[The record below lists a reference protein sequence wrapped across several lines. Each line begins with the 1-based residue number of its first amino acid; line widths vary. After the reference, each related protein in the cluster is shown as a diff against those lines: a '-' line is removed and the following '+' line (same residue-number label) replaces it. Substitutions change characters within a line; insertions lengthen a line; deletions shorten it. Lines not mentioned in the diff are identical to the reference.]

1 MNKIRTFLFA
11 AIALFAA
18 TSCQEQIADPTPE
31 NTEKEV
37 MTITA
42 TVGAETKTVLGG
54 DKGVSTFWLEN
65 DKISVFD
72 AKYGDN
78 NRCFTVVT
86 EEGTEFPAQT
96 ATFACEED
104 FVMPADQTQEQALI
118 VALYPYQE
126 NAYCDFFDPADGK
139 NVITGLNLP
148 SEQVAVVDNFDP
160 RATFTLATD
169 KYTNKDNLSFNN
181 IYTLLRITLKEEGIK
196 KVTVTMEGE
205 DIAIAGDAHIVLNRE
220 IVEDSPVF
228 NGGTFVATG
237 TNVVTLTCEEG
248 FVPGEKYYIAVAPVT
263 YTKLEVALDGKVVKT
278 SVPQEPKT
286 LLANNIYNISNLDNP
301 QTVADGVYLNDEGVY
316 EISSEAG
323 LFWLAEQ
330 VNTGAN
336 TFAGKTVKLTE
347 DVTLTKDWTPM
358 GCSEKWGDNKSFR
371 GKFDGGDHTITDMV
385 VNTAEFAGFIGV
397 KHGSTADAGVYNLKF
412 DNATVKGNH
421 YAAVVVAWAD
431 GAQTNYRQTVQN
443 CHVTNSTVTLAAEQI
458 GEKWDN
464 GDKAGAIVG
473 YAYAITV
480 TENTV
485 SHTTITGYRD
495 LGGIVG
501 CAINNEG
508 ASDRSNAIV
517 TENTVGEGVK
527 VEVDNTHNYKNFT
540 SVTQHNVGHHVGR
553 NESKI
558 TGLANVITDNE
569 GEATFTL
576 PEYIVA
582 VDRGLKFSQAEV
594 TVTYDQPF
602 TAPELE
608 GETEGVVYES
618 SDKTVAEVDGEGNVT
633 IHKAGT
639 VTITASAPE
648 TETLFAGEASY
659 TLTVNKADRTV
670 SFTQSS
676 VEVTY
681 GDPFTGQT
689 LADVTGV
696 TYEVTGDA
704 ATVNPTTGAVTM
716 VKAGTVTIKA
726 TVAETD
732 THNAATAEYT
742 LTVKRAERNLA
753 FAQESGTA
761 TLGKNFTL
769 PSLTGEGNLTNAKY
783 VVASG
788 NAATVTATGEVTLVK
803 SGTVTIKATIAA
815 DDTHL
820 EGTATYTL
828 TVKKVLYLV
837 PNANWKQASA
847 RFAAYFFGAGE
858 KWVDMT
864 DDNSDGIYE
873 VIVPDGGYTTVIFCR
888 MNPSA
893 KENGWSN
900 KWSQTGDMTIGD
912 KLYCVIPEL
921 IWEGSTI
928 WSDNTSLPFIKSGEY
943 YLFPNDDWKK
953 DNAVFAAYFC
963 NGTSNAKWVGM
974 EAVDGAPGYFKVAKP
989 SGENHKNIIF
999 VRMKSTNYDWSNK
1012 HNQTSD
1018 LTFGSGNLYEITGW
1032 DNSGKWHTLK

>member
-1 MNKIRTFLFA
+1 MKKIHTFLFA

-96 ATFACEED
+96 ATFACEEE
-104 FVMPADQTQEQALI
+104 FVLPADQTQEQALI

-139 NVITGLNLP
+139 NIITGLNIP
-148 SEQVAVVDNFDP
+148 SEQVAVVDNFDS
-160 RATFTLATD
+160 RATFALGTG
-169 KYTNKDNLSFNN
+169 KYTEKDNLLFNN

-278 SVPQEPKT
+278 SVPQDPKT

-347 DVTLTKDWTPM
+347 DVTLTKDWTPI

-659 TLTVNKADRTV
+659 TLTVNKADRQM
-670 SFTQSS
+670 SFSASTATMGDDSNFAKPVLTCNPAAS
-676 VEVTY
+676 VEYKSSDTSI
-681 GDPFTGQT
+681 
-689 LADVTGV
+689 
-696 TYEVTGDA
+696 
-704 ATVNPTTGAVTM
+704 ATVDANGNVQR
-716 VKAGTVTIKA
+716 KSAGTVTITA
-726 TVAETD
+726 SVGETE
-732 THNAATAEYT
+732 TYRAKSVSYT
-742 LTVKRAERNLA
+742 LTVQK
-753 FAQESGTA
+753 
-761 TLGKNFTL
+761 
-769 PSLTGEGNLTNAKY
+769 
-783 VVASG
+783 
-788 NAATVTATGEVTLVK
+788 
-803 SGTVTIKATIAA
+803 I
-815 DDTHL
+815 
-820 EGTATYTL
+820 
-828 TVKKVLYLV
+828 LYLK
-837 PNANWKQASA
+837 PNTNWKDAGA
-847 RFAAYFFGAGE
+847 RFAACFMDANKE
-858 KWVDMT
+858 NHTWENLVA
-864 DDNSDGIYE
+864 DDTDGIYK
-873 VIVPDGGYTTVIFCR
+873 VYVPTSADFKYVIFCR
-888 MNPSA
+888 MNPGTA
-893 KENGWSN
+893 TNGWDQKWDQTDDLTIPTKEKTYFVIKKGSWSN
-900 KWSQTGDMTIGD
+900 GNSNGDEWMSEHDAKAYVEPKDPEQTTRTI
-912 KLYCVIPEL
+912 
-921 IWEGSTI
+921 
-928 WSDNTSLPFIKSGEY
+928 
-943 YLFPNDDWKK
+943 YLKPGVWT
-953 DNAVFAAYFC
+953 A
-963 NGTSNAKWVGM
+963 SNAKFEAWTWGGTSADAWVKFTK
-974 EAVDGAPGYFKVAKP
+974 VDNTYYSVEIPADRTYMKILRKDPNSASESWTSWNDSGDQQIP
-989 SGENHKNIIF
+989 SDKNMF
-999 VRMKSTNYDWSNK
+999 VVN
-1012 HNQTSD
+1012 
-1018 LTFGSGNLYEITGW
+1018 GW
-1032 DNSGKWHTLK
+1032 DNYNWQTK

>member
-96 ATFACEED
+96 ATFACEEE
-104 FVMPADQTQEQALI
+104 FVLPADQTQEQALI

-126 NAYCDFFDPADGK
+126 KAYCDFFDPADDK
-139 NVITGLNLP
+139 NIITGLNMP
-148 SEQVAVVDNFDP
+148 VEQVAVVDNFDP

-648 TETLFAGEASY
+648 TETLFAGEATY
-659 TLTVNKADRTV
+659 TLTVNKA
-670 SFTQSS
+670 
-676 VEVTY
+676 
-681 GDPFTGQT
+681 
-689 LADVTGV
+689 A
-696 TYEVTGDA
+696 
-704 ATVNPTTGAVTM
+704 
-716 VKAGTVTIKA
+716 
-726 TVAETD
+726 
-732 THNAATAEYT
+732 
-742 LTVKRAERNLA
+742 RNLA

-769 PSLTGEGNLTNAKY
+769 PSLTGEGNLINAKY

>member
-18 TSCQEQIADPTPE
+18 ISCQEQIADPTPE

-54 DKGVSTFWLEN
+54 DKGVSTFWLKN

-78 NRCFTVVT
+78 NRCFTVV

-126 NAYCDFFDPADGK
+126 KAYCDFFDPADGK
-139 NVITGLNLP
+139 NIITGLNMP
-148 SEQVAVVDNFDP
+148 AEQVAVVDNFDP

-323 LFWLAEQ
+323 LFWFAEQ

-347 DVTLTKDWTPM
+347 DVTLTKDWTPI

-458 GEKWDN
+458 GEQWDN

-553 NESKI
+553 NESKN

-648 TETLFAGEASY
+648 TETLFAGEATY

-681 GDPFTGQT
+681 GEPFTGQT

-704 ATVNPTTGAVTM
+704 ATVNSTTGAVSI

-742 LTVKRAERNLA
+742 LTVKKAERTNKVKFDKESMEVTYGADATFAEPKLTNLLDGDVVSYTITKGSDVVDVVA
-753 FAQESGTA
+753 ASGNITAKKAGTA
-761 TLGKNFTL
+761 TIQATVESDKYVTVIASYNLTVNLLLTFEIEMKWTQLNLHLWVENGDKDLT
-769 PSLTGEGNLTNAKY
+769 LTGDWPGQKLTKNPNTGKY
-783 VVASG
+783 EYEI
-788 NAATVTATGEVTLVK
+788 AAEYANKKIGYILSNNGQNQTADDYVTLNDTKTSVTRNYDFYLKPNDWK
-803 SGTVTIKATIAA
+803 SDNAWFAIYCWKTGGDAWAKMDKISDNLYGVI
-815 DDTHL
+815 L
-820 EGTATYTL
+820 PNGYTL
-828 TVKKVLYLV
+828 GCAMKFVRM
-837 PNANWKQASA
+837 ANN
-847 RFAAYFFGAGE
+847 
-858 KWVDMT
+858 
-864 DDNSDGIYE
+864 NSDLGWGSKWNETGDLVSPTNINN
-873 VIVPDGGYTTVIFCR
+873 VFTI
-888 MNPSA
+888 
-893 KENGWSN
+893 NGWSYGS
-900 KWSQTGDMTIGD
+900 WS
-912 KLYCVIPEL
+912 
-921 IWEGSTI
+921 S
-928 WSDNTSLPFIKSGEY
+928 
-943 YLFPNDDWKK
+943 KK
-953 DNAVFAAYFC
+953 
-963 NGTSNAKWVGM
+963 
-974 EAVDGAPGYFKVAKP
+974 
-989 SGENHKNIIF
+989 
-999 VRMKSTNYDWSNK
+999 
-1012 HNQTSD
+1012 
-1018 LTFGSGNLYEITGW
+1018 
-1032 DNSGKWHTLK
+1032 